1 MFLKNEV
8 ICLKEM
14 DNQEMQK
21 ALKVY
26 TKSLRT
32 FLTIKICGLGV
43 TFQDNDEDDAESLIN
58 ENHWVKTVWPLLA
71 TKVLSLEFFD
81 TVEFIDGILPAILN
95 ESQHLKVLKIHN
107 LQYSAEEELCKVK
120 RLVSRR
126 IDVG

>member
-58 ENHWVKTVWPLLA
+58 ENHWVKTV
-71 TKVLSLEFFD
+71 
-81 TVEFIDGILPAILN
+81 
-95 ESQHLKVLKIHN
+95 
-107 LQYSAEEELCKVK
+107 
-120 RLVSRR
+120 
-126 IDVG
+126 